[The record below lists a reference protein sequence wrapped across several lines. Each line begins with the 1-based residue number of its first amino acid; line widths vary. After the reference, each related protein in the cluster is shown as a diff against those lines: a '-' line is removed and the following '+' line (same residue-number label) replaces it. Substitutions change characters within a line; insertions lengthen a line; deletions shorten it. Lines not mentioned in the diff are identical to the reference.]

1 MSNFEDQLWSQL
13 VRERGEQM
21 RAAPGATAALAA
33 SASVTTRTSRR
44 LRDFRRP
51 ALLTGPRLASPGSR
65 PRVCSLSPAAS
76 PAFAVM
82 KNPDGTVTITL
93 NELSSLAALNQKLSQ
108 EGFPFT
114 AVPMST
120 TCPASG
126 SISILP
132 SSPREPAQPPK
143 SAITIDA
150 TQIPNGDVGVLGATE
165 TSSGRVELVAGAATP
180 PTPSCLNSTG
190 FATAIHRTSSANVAP
205 ALKTRPAPE
214 ASHAKAPAGSR

>member
-1 MSNFEDQLWSQL
+1 MSTFEDQLWSQL
-13 VRERGEQM
+13 VHERGEQM
-21 RAAPGATAALAA
+21 RAASAATAALAA

-44 LRDFRRP
+44 RRDVRRP
-51 ALLTGPRLASPGSR
+51 ALLTGTALGIAGIATAGVLA
-65 PRVCSLSPAAS
+65 LSAAPA
-76 PAFAVM
+76 AFAVV
-82 KNPDGTVTITL
+82 KNSDGTVTITL

-108 EGFPFT
+108 EGIPFT